1 MNDLD
6 KMNSKIDMLT
16 ATIAKLKTAIDAM
29 RETSRS
35 DGERPAGAALSTPND
50 KYVANRA
57 VDGENGG
64 EDQIVKLMKIECDE
78 VVKKLAEEH
87 HALIDLNDRHDQSIK
102 KIFELER
109 INRRLTQER
118 NALLDNERAYR
129 EQIAGL
135 IKHESE
141 LRDAFERDADDLSEL
156 MARVIEA
163 CDEARGDKLKYTA
176 RGAVEWFEMYAPK
189 MPRSFEKSQELKRVN
204 YEFMKLESRIAT
216 IADEFAGSGPVQSA
230 DANLT
235 RIEKECNSRATSHID
250 ACNRADKLDEQ
261 LTRVREA
268 AR

>member
-1 MNDLD
+1 MNDLN

-57 VDGENGG
+57 VDGDN
-64 EDQIVKLMKIECDE
+64 QIVKLMKIECDE

-135 IKHESE
+135 IKHKKVS
-141 LRDAFERDADDLSEL
+141 DIERDADDLSEL
-156 MARVIEA
+156 MARVIKA
-163 CDEARGDKLKYTA
+163 CDEARGDMLKYTA

-189 MPRSFEKSQELKRVN
+189 MPRSFEKSKELKRVN

-235 RIEKECNSRATSHID
+235 RIEKECDKRATSHID